1 MQCNCSSGKDP
12 MTREEAREI
21 FNKEFGAWL
30 SQRLDELHMQT
41 LIRVAGEIQ
50 NDERMASRQRGLAR
64 EDL

>member
-1 MQCNCSSGKDP
+1 MKCNCHNGKDP

-21 FNKEFGAWL
+21 FNREFGAWL
-30 SQRLDELHMQT
+30 SKRLGELHMQT
-41 LIRVAGEIQ
+41 LKRVAEEIQ